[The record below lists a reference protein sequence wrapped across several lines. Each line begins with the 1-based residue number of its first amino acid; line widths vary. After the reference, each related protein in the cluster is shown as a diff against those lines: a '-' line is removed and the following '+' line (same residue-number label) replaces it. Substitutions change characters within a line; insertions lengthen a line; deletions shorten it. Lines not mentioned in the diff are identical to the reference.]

1 MPHILFVNVETTSG
15 VKFEIG
21 KRLLSCGWLISF
33 GWKNFSYMHFT
44 QTSSGTWKQAMD
56 WLIHIFFYQLCY
68 AGKFCAKKW
77 MMKYFKFSLLECMFI
92 CIKMHQLIAAS
103 FQAVELSC
111 FKVQAKNSINHFCI
125 GAGKKKPHL
134 YELPSQINLDI
145 FHFLSPNCVI
155 LCSNVKSFLCP
166 MGCQMQV
173 KGNIRIT

>member
-1 MPHILFVNVETTSG
+1 MDVETTSG

-21 KRLLSCGWLISF
+21 EKITFLWVIDFIWLKELF
-33 GWKNFSYMHFT
+33 FYALYANKFRDLKACDGL
-44 QTSSGTWKQAMD
+44 A
-56 WLIHIFFYQLCY
+56 HIFFYQLCY

-111 FKVQAKNSINHFCI
+111 FKVKAKNSINHFCI

-145 FHFLSPNCVI
+145 FIFCHLTV
-155 LCSNVKSFLCP
+155 
-166 MGCQMQV
+166 
-173 KGNIRIT
+173 